1 MILTGGFLNKSAG
14 YYYYVQNI
22 KLNKTGWESVVVKHD
37 DNIIA
42 TFKNNNTEM
51 NFELKQDNS
60 YNVVL
65 MINDNYIF
73 QSRQLFKFDLDV
85 TLTDNSNENV
95 YEFKEGLIVDH

>member
-60 YNVVL
+60 YNVIL
-65 MINDNYIF
+65 MINDNHIL